1 MIDLCLKWK
10 FGQPGSK
17 YSSWWQ
23 FTKSKEKIRIF
34 KETGDLWYICQDELD
49 KASFQHDMAYEYFK
63 NLLRGTASD
72 KMLCDKVFNF
82 AKYSKCD

>member
-1 MIDLCLKWK
+1 
-10 FGQPGSK
+10 
-17 YSSWWQ
+17 
-23 FTKSKEKIRIF
+23 
-34 KETGDLWYICQDELD
+34 
-49 KASFQHDMAYEYFK
+49 MAYEYFK